1 MGIPEIINSLAM
13 IFIMIIPGIVLSK
26 KGIINEEHSKGISS
40 IVVNLTWPC
49 LVISA
54 MQIPYSKQTLLDCG
68 YIFIIMFV
76 AFALAFVLS
85 YLIVKFVKFE
95 IEKSY
100 LFTFMLIFGNTGFIG
115 IPVINALYGKNA
127 VFYASIVEMVNN
139 IFLFTIGIILIQLSA
154 GVRAKVNLKGML
166 TPGMFGVII
175 GFVLFLFNFELPGFL
190 GDSINIIG
198 AATTP
203 LSMIVIGVQ
212 LGHINI
218 KELFGEKSLYLL
230 SFFKLLIIPA
240 AVLLMLRFGFKDVSL
255 LAKVIILEF
264 AMPVAACTT
273 IFSQQYNGDV
283 AFSTKGV
290 MLTTILSI
298 ITIPIFAVLLTL

>member
-1 MGIPEIINSLAM
+1 
-13 IFIMIIPGIVLSK
+13 MIIMRLEIGKIPIHDVQFDSTSRIEGNILYL
-26 KGIINEEHSKGISS
+26 NQEELKAHLM
-40 IVVNLTWPC
+40 V
-49 LVISA
+49 
-54 MQIPYSKQTLLDCG
+54 
-68 YIFIIMFV
+68 
-76 AFALAFVLS
+76 
-85 YLIVKFVKFE
+85 
-95 IEKSY
+95 
-100 LFTFMLIFGNTGFIG
+100 IFGNTGFIG

-154 GVRAKVNLKGML
+154 GVKAKINLKGML
-166 TPGMFGVII
+166 TPGMFGIII
-175 GFVLFLFNFELPGFL
+175 GFALFLLNLELPGFI
-190 GDSINIIG
+190 GDSISIIG

-212 LGHINI
+212 LGHISI
-218 KELFGEKSLYLL
+218 KELLGDKNLYLL
-230 SFFKLLIIPA
+230 SFMKLLIIPA
-240 AVLLMLRFGFKDVSL
+240 AVFLLLRFGLKDVSL
-255 LAKVIILEF
+255 LAKVIIIEF

-290 MLTTILSI
+290 MLTTIFSI